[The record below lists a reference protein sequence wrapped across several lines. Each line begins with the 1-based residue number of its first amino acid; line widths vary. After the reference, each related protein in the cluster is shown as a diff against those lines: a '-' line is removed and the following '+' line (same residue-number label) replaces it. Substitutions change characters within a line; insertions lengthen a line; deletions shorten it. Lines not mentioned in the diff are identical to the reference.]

1 VSDEYKEYDKATIA
15 FKKLAPNPGDV
26 IVITFPADIEPLQME
41 AFGLQLQPHIPE
53 DVAILCTRDGVKVE
67 TLSEHQMNEMGWYK
81 FDTNKVN

>member
-1 VSDEYKEYDKATIA
+1 VPGRSPPSQGENAVNPAHILVGAHVSQRCEV
-15 FKKLAPNPGDV
+15 GD
-26 IVITFPADIEPLQME
+26 
-41 AFGLQLQPHIPE
+41 QPHIPE